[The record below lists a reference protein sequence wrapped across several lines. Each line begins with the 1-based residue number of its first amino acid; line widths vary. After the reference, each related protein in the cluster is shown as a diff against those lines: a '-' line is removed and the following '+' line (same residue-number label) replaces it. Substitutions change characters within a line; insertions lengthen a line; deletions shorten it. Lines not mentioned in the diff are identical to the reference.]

1 MPTTGTALIVE
12 QTKSSNKI
20 MKVIFLDI
28 DGVIQPTWSQKRF
41 KHLDDICNVASEL
54 DKAVGGFPYYDYVT
68 QETFPDGIGRLY
80 TRKCNLAAVYY
91 DWSQSAIDC
100 LRQVLEE
107 CNAKIVVSSDWRDHG
122 AKVFKAFLAVHGL
135 DVFFYD
141 MIDGTSYEKPSEKQ
155 TQAHNYF
162 QSVKPADCR
171 YLDHRASDIREYLS
185 RHQEIT
191 SFVAIDDRDLAYPL
205 CGHFVY
211 CDKIFDSDKGRVA
224 IDILKCEDGPYPLL

>member
-1 MPTTGTALIVE
+1 M
-12 QTKSSNKI
+12 KSCDNI

-28 DGVIQPTWSQKRF
+28 DGVIQPTWSQKHF

-54 DKAVGGFPYYDYVT
+54 DKTVGGFPYYDYVT
-68 QETFPDGIGRLY
+68 RETFPDGVGCLY

-91 DWSQSAIDC
+91 DWSKSAIDC

-107 CNAKIVVSSDWRDHG
+107 CHAKIVVSSDWRDHG

-141 MIDGTSYEKPSEKQ
+141 MIDGKSYEKPSEKQ
-155 TQAHNYF
+155 TQAHEYF
-162 QSVKPADCR
+162 QSVKPTDCR
-171 YLDHRASDIREYLS
+171 YLDHRGSDIREYLS
-185 RHQEIT
+185 RHPEIT
-191 SFVAIDDRDLAYPL
+191 SFVAIDDRDLTYPL

-211 CDKIFDSDKGRVA
+211 CDKIFDADKGRVA
-224 IDILKCEDGPYPLL
+224 IDILKREDGPYPLL